1 MNGSQMTIDEM
12 IVPNDRDDLI
22 IQIDTL
28 SNQVETLTSR
38 LANVEGMRDRYRS
51 QINRFEE
58 QLRDLVSNE
67 DITPEMAIDLATC
80 FDFTLETE
88 VQVTFS
94 ITVSGMATIPL
105 GQDVDD
111 IDWENEVYVDVRS
124 SGDIEMDVYVD
135 YFDAECEAV

>member
-88 VQVTFS
+88 VQVTFT
-94 ITVSGMATIPL
+94 ITASGTATIPL

-111 IDWENEVYVDVRS
+111 IDWENEVSVDLS
-124 SGDIEMDVYVD
+124 SYGDIELDVYVD
-135 YFDAECEAV
+135 SFDAECEAV

>member
-94 ITVSGMATIPL
+94 ITVTGMATIPL